1 MAKFKTLISKSETQE
16 INQLKNKTVP
26 ELFEKRTG
34 IKYQNWIQAWAVT
47 EIQKRKK
54 MNMKLVIKTGLWLMC
69 FVCLYN
75 ILTTFDGLVFTVSG
89 FLGLCSTWFL
99 LKWDE
104 LAE

>member
-1 MAKFKTLISKSETQE
+1 MKV
-16 INQLKNKTVP
+16 NKMDT
-26 ELFEKRTG
+26 R
-34 IKYQNWIQAWAVT
+34 N
-47 EIQKRKK
+47 
-54 MNMKLVIKTGLWLMC
+54 VIKTGLWMMC

-89 FLGLCSTWFL
+89 LVGLFSTWFL

>member
-1 MAKFKTLISKSETQE
+1 
-16 INQLKNKTVP
+16 
-26 ELFEKRTG
+26 
-34 IKYQNWIQAWAVT
+34 
-47 EIQKRKK
+47 
-54 MNMKLVIKTGLWLMC
+54 MC

-89 FLGLCSTWFL
+89 LVGLFSTWFL